1 MKNNHLTQSP
11 LNKSFALIQS
21 PPYKCFVI
29 AWHRKIARGDILEAF
44 NNFCNTTSSSTP
56 LHVYDH
62 STYTQRF
69 HMVSDSIPTFCY
81 ILMVILSN
89 TAVLYCS
96 CFESVISFRT
106 HRIIPQHIIHAV
118 DHTKWSQKQLLVV
131 VIRFLLYVSLLPP
144 PTLIYSLYYGFIKLT
159 TFVIQRDLLNNLLN
173 VSLRIQGS
181 SGRKQGSSRGKWGP
195 SRGNP
200 RTSEKKIREK
210 QQFF

>member
-81 ILMVILSN
+81 ILMVFLSN

-96 CFESVISFRT
+96 CFKSVISFCT
-106 HRIIPQHIIHAV
+106 HRTVPWHIIHSIN
-118 DHTKWSQKQLLVV
+118 HTKWYQKQLLVII
-131 VIRFLLYVSLLPP
+131 IRLLLYVLHLFPL
-144 PTLIYSLYYGFIKLT
+144 TLTYTHKLD
-159 TFVIQRDLLNNLLN
+159 V
-173 VSLRIQGS
+173 
-181 SGRKQGSSRGKWGP
+181 
-195 SRGNP
+195 
-200 RTSEKKIREK
+200 
-210 QQFF
+210 